1 MAQLKRAAGF
11 PVTTFSKNVIMYV
24 AALTG
29 GGAAAALTVAGT
41 SVLPA
46 ADQFA
51 ASCAYTSTGLYVVTL
66 KEMPGTILTII
77 PTLRRV
83 AGTTLEC
90 TLRTW
95 DAALKTVTIDVR
107 DKASSDAVADATT
120 SDFIRLLIIAKS

>member
-46 ADQFA
+46 SDQFA
-51 ASCAYTSTGLYVVTL
+51 ASCEYTATGLYVVTL

-95 DAALKTVTIDVR
+95 DAAEKTVTIDVR

-120 SDFIRLLIIAKS
+120 DDFIRLLIIAKS